1 MLPIDLALFDARDR
15 ALPGREMA
23 ELNALCR
30 AIVEL
35 VRQPPV
41 LHSIQNRMHPTANRR
56 RHFFRD
62 FQRSENWR

>member
-15 ALPGREMA
+15 ALPGREAA

-35 VRQPPV
+35 VRQAPSPSPNNV
-41 LHSIQNRMHPTANRR
+41 LPWPSLERR
-56 RHFFRD
+56 I
-62 FQRSENWR
+62 